1 MTVTIRPAR
10 NADRSAMFTVH
21 VRSIR
26 ETCSRS
32 YSPKQIDAWIG
43 ILSPDD
49 YTSVL
54 QQRVM
59 VVATDGDDLV
69 GFAQLAPAAREVQ
82 AIYVLPERQ
91 GEGIGQLLLSELE
104 RQALAR
110 GISRLELSATLN
122 SIGFYERAGYGQR
135 CRAVHRML
143 TGVEL
148 PCVRMGKKL
157 QAR

>member
-1 MTVTIRPAR
+1 MVVTVRPAR
-10 NADRSAMFTVH
+10 DADRSAMFTVH
-21 VRSIR
+21 VRAIR

-32 YSPKQIDAWIG
+32 YSPKQIETWTG

-49 YTSVL
+49 YTSFL

-69 GFAQLAPAAREVQ
+69 GFAQLDPAARQVQ

-91 GEGIGQLLLSELE
+91 GEGVGRMLLSELE

-110 GISRLELSATLN
+110 GISRLELSATVN
-122 SIGFYERAGYGQR
+122 STGFYERAGYVQR

-148 PCVRMGKKL
+148 TCVRMGKKMK
-157 QAR
+157 AR